1 LWNQGLREW
10 PTARRPAD
18 PAHAA
23 DLADLRGRLEGRV
36 AACRDAGPEPE
47 AMDDSDMAVYR
58 APGRPEVERTIATM
72 RAWWAD
78 GK

>member
-1 LWNQGLREW
+1 MWNQGLREW

-47 AMDDSDMAVYR
+47 AMDDSVAVYR
-58 APGRPEVERTIATM
+58 APERPEVERNIATM
-72 RAWWAD
+72 KAWWAD

>member
-1 LWNQGLREW
+1 M
-10 PTARRPAD
+10 
-18 PAHAA
+18 
-23 DLADLRGRLEGRV
+23 

-58 APGRPEVERTIATM
+58 APGRPEVERNIATKK
-72 RAWWAD
+72 AWWAD

>member
-1 LWNQGLREW
+1 
-10 PTARRPAD
+10 
-18 PAHAA
+18 
-23 DLADLRGRLEGRV
+23 V

-47 AMDDSDMAVYR
+47 AMDDSVAVYR
-58 APGRPEVERTIATM
+58 APERPEVERTIATM